1 MTLVRVATVD
11 EIPENGAKRVDVD
24 GNEIAVVRV
33 DGNFFAV
40 SDICSHEYYHLSE
53 GEVDPDD
60 LTIECPKH
68 GSQFS
73 LVDGRPRSL
82 PAVLPVP
89 VYGVRVQ
96 GDDVL
101 VELISSGQA
110 GDEATEEPAVREAS
124 A

>member
-1 MTLVRVATVD
+1 MSLVRVASVD
-11 EIPENGAKRVDVD
+11 EIPENGAKHVEVGGD
-24 GNEIAVVRV
+24 EIAVVRV
-33 DGNFFAV
+33 DGNFYAV

-53 GEVDPDD
+53 GEVDPED

-89 VYGVRVQ
+89 VYGVRLQ
-96 GDDVL
+96 GDDVY
-101 VELISSGQA
+101 VELISSGESA
-110 GDEATEEPAVREAS
+110 ADEQEPAAREAS